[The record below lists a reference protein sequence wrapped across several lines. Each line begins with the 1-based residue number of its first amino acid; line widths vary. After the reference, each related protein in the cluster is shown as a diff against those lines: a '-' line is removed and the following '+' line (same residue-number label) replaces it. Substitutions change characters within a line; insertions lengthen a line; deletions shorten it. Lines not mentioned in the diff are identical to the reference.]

1 MIVHKMT
8 EWADYLISAVR
19 YDVDRKIVKVI
30 QHDDKDG
37 LVGEGV
43 EVDRVTVASNM
54 EKGKKYMTVYSGPK
68 NTWQM
73 GKTINAFKAD
83 GKYCIRIDKNKVA
96 SDNLGDLVEF

>member
-43 EVDRVTVASNM
+43 EVDRVTVASNI